1 MTIQQEP
8 NGVLYTYLY
17 PKNFTAALQANA
29 ARAELQRRADL
40 GDAQAA
46 FFLRAQSPAT
56 FLNGTADN
64 EESSEAPA
72 AKKPAKEKK
81 NKKADKKAE
90 KKKEKDKSGKKD
102 KKKKKHKKK

>member
-17 PKNFTAALQANA
+17 PKNFTATLQANA

-56 FLNGTADN
+56 FLNGTADS

-72 AKKPAKEKK
+72 AQKPAKEK
-81 NKKADKKAE
+81 KKADKKAE
-90 KKKEKDKSGKKD
+90 KKKDKDKSGKKD